1 MARKQY
7 RPLVACP
14 ECKGHRVGRIGT
26 RQYFCSDC
34 CLEFVLRNGR
44 VDLYEVDE
52 EGNLVT
58 AGRISLDDDTPV
70 AVAAAQAPAG
80 RSAKE

>member
-58 AGRISLDDDTPV
+58 AGRLDLSDAPV
-70 AVAAAQAPAG
+70 AISSTQSPAA
-80 RSAKE
+80 RSAQD

>member
-1 MARKQY
+1 MARKQS

-14 ECKGHRVGRIGT
+14 ECSGHRVGRIGT

-58 AGRISLDDDTPV
+58 AGRLTLSDTPV
-70 AVAAAQAPAG
+70 PVTSSQGHIAG
-80 RSAKE
+80 SAKD